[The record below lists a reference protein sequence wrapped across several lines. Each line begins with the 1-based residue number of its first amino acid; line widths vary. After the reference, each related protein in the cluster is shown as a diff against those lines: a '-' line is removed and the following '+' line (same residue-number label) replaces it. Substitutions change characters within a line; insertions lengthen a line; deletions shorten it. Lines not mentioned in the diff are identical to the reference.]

1 MGQIANAIT
10 SFDLSSTLS
19 FLSTSPSKS
28 CRPRARARDIIVP
41 FSNVYRENILAKLAN
56 GMPAIIIPPDLLA
69 DWGTHWHAVA
79 GAPNVSAAQAFN
91 KKQGMDFGKVF
102 DNVVGVA
109 LSTMLGGIQVVVPS
123 STALIPSQSDCVEVG
138 PVRIVG
144 GIRPQNYD
152 VAYRPDGIRIA
163 YDSKTLNDSKSIGKN
178 WQNMINDLAT
188 EASTVH
194 TRFPY
199 AIVAFIVAV
208 PETALSASQAT
219 ALIRTL
225 ERLAT
230 REHVRDEAHL
240 AETIAFVVWNP
251 LTGVISNTIPPA
263 SSHIHLDNFSPTLYK
278 RYNERYKGLP
288 PHD

>member
-1 MGQIANAIT
+1 
-10 SFDLSSTLS
+10 
-19 FLSTSPSKS
+19 
-28 CRPRARARDIIVP
+28 
-41 FSNVYRENILAKLAN
+41 
-56 GMPAIIIPPDLLA
+56 MPAIIIPPDLLA

>member
-1 MGQIANAIT
+1 MLLFCQFRYGESYRT
-10 SFDLSSTLS
+10 
-19 FLSTSPSKS
+19 
-28 CRPRARARDIIVP
+28 RADTRDIIVP
-41 FSNVYRENILAKLAN
+41 FSHIYRENILAKLAN
-56 GMPAIIIPPDLLA
+56 SMPAITISPVSLA
-69 DWGTHWHAVA
+69 QWGTHWHAVA

-91 KKQGMDFGKVF
+91 KKQGMDFGKEF
-102 DNVVGVA
+102 DNAVGVA
-109 LSTMLGGIQVVVPS
+109 LSTMLGGIPIVVPS
-123 STALIPSQSDCVEVG
+123 STTLIPSKSDCVEVG
-138 PVRIVG
+138 PVRVVG

-152 VAYRPDGIRIA
+152 VAYRPDGVRIA

-251 LTGVISNTIPPA
+251 VTGAISNTIPPA
-263 SSHIHLDNFSPTLYK
+263 ASHIHLDNFSPTIYK